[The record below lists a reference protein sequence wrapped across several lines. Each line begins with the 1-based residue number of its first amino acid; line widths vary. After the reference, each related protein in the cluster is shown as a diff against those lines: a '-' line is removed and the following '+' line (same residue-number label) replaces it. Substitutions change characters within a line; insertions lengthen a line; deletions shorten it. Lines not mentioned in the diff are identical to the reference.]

1 MPCITTQTPNTMRDD
16 NALDAIA
23 AAIPAAAIPAAAIP
37 AAETPAAVTTAPATA
52 AKQQLFL
59 ENVVVFCCL
68 QLRESEQLELFY

>member
-16 NALDAIA
+16 NALDAI
-23 AAIPAAAIPAAAIP
+23 AAAIPAAAIP

-59 ENVVVFCCL
+59 ENVVVVCCL